1 MVRIAVVDDDPG
13 HRRTL
18 VGYIK
23 DFFADRE
30 PYECAVFDDGSEF
43 LAAIP
48 DDLDIVFLDIV
59 MERTNGVDVAHALR
73 ERDEGVSIVFI
84 TEAVQYALEGY
95 GVRAADFLI
104 KPLYYTSFCA
114 CMQRVLAMVKRR
126 RPTML
131 RVDYDKTVHYLDIST
146 ISAIETRSK
155 KVVIHAQSGDY
166 LCSYTLKEL
175 EERLGPHGFGR
186 CHHAYIVNTAFV
198 ETVRKQDVL
207 VQGTWIPLSRQRRD
221 SFMQL
226 LLNEVGGLA

>member
-1 MVRIAVVDDDPG
+1 MVRIAVVDDDPT

-30 PYECAVFDDGSEF
+30 PYECLVFDDGAEL
-43 LAAIP
+43 LASAP
-48 DDLDIVFLDIV
+48 SNLDIVFLDIV

-73 ERDEGVSIVFI
+73 ESDDGLAIVFI

-104 KPLYYTSFCA
+104 KPLYYTSFCS
-114 CMQRVLAMVKRR
+114 CMQRVLTMVRKRK
-126 RPTML
+126 PIML
-131 RVDYDKTVHYLDIST
+131 RVDYGKTVRYLDISS
-146 ISAIETRSK
+146 IYAIETRNK

-166 LCSYTLKEL
+166 PCSNTLKDL
-175 EERLGPHGFGR
+175 EERLTPHGFGR
-186 CHHAYIVNTAFV
+186 CHHAYIVNTAYV

-207 VQGTWIPLSRQRRD
+207 VHGLWIPLSRQRRD
-221 SFMQL
+221 SFMKL
-226 LLNEVGGLA
+226 LLNEVGGMA